1 MKIRFNNKENI
12 MRLSK
17 LFMPTLKEAPNDAI
31 IASNKLMIR
40 AGLARKISNGLY
52 SYLPLGVKVLNKI
65 SNISALLFSVNKLFL
80 IFSQPNK
87 E

>member
-1 MKIRFNNKENI
+1 

-17 LFMPTLKEAPNDAI
+17 LFMPTLKEAPNDAV

-52 SYLPLGVKVLNKI
+52 SYLPLGVRVLNKI
-65 SNISALLFSVNKLFL
+65 S
-80 IFSQPNK
+80 
-87 E
+87 